1 MVAVRTIWIVDDDAR
16 EAQFLA
22 AVLEYETEAPAILV
36 SPRRFFRRVAR
47 GDLPDALVLDE
58 GTADVASPE
67 VRHSLRLIDRLVIIG
82 AHLGKAAS
90 EQDQHPRGARR
101 LRRPLI
107 HRHAVRAMLWLDRY
121 TDDDAWSTPQ
131 AVDADEF
138 SRSLAERGRPVA
150 VADRNEAA
158 EWEATGQWSTE
169 YE

>member
-1 MVAVRTIWIVDDDAR
+1 VRTIWIVDDDAR

-36 SPRRFFRRVAR
+36 SPRRFLRRVTR

-58 GTADVASPE
+58 GTVHGAPVE
-67 VRHSLRLIDRLVIIG
+67 VRHSLRQVDRLLIVG
-82 AHLGKAAS
+82 TRLGKAAG
-90 EQDQHPRGARR
+90 EQDQHPRTARR
-101 LRRPLI
+101 LRRPLV
-107 HRHAVRAMLWLDRY
+107 HRHVVRAMLWLDRY
-121 TDDDAWSTPQ
+121 TDDDTWSVPQ
-131 AVDADEF
+131 AVNAEF
-138 SRSLAERGRPVA
+138 EFTLPQAERHRLVA